1 MYPSKGVIM
10 NQTPEI
16 LKKTKIVCTIGPSS
30 EKPEILEELIK
41 NGMNVARL
49 NFSHGTHEEHLAK
62 IKTIRKVR
70 RKLNAP
76 VAIMLDTKGPEIR
89 TGNFNVDEVFLKPD
103 DIFTLTT
110 RNVEG
115 TQDIVSVS
123 YEGLPDDVEIGS
135 IIYIDDGLVQLEV
148 IEIKDGTDVVCKVLN
163 NGVLSNHK
171 GVNLPGSKT
180 NLPSLTPKDVDDIKF
195 GIENDID
202 FIAASFVRKKEDV
215 YDIRKVLEDHGGEHI
230 KIISKIESQEGVDN
244 LEEIIEAS
252 DGIMVARGDLG
263 VEIRTELIPI
273 VQKEMIRKANLA
285 AKPVITATQMLDSMI
300 RNPRPTRA
308 ETTDVANAIIDGT
321 DCVML
326 SGETAGGKYPV
337 EAVRTM
343 RNICITTELSDDF
356 NKNIY
361 ETDIS
366 ALNNVTNSIARN
378 TCDIAKELN
387 AKAIISCTSSGNT
400 SRVISKFKPKT
411 NIIAA
416 TTTAR
421 VARQLSV
428 VWGVYPVVIQEASET
443 DELIE
448 RAIFGSMQENFVEEG
463 DLTVV
468 TAGIPLGISGNS
480 NLIKVHIIGDILTS
494 GTGIGT
500 KSVAGRV
507 CLAST
512 KKELVEKFQEGD
524 ILVAKFTDSDITEY
538 IEKSSALVTEEGGL
552 TSHTAI
558 AAVHFGIP
566 AVVGANKVRD
576 LVADGDIITVDPIG
590 GVIYKGETKVI

>member
-1 MYPSKGVIM
+1 M
-10 NQTPEI
+10 NQLPEH

-49 NFSHGTHEEHLAK
+49 NFSHGTHEEHLEK

-70 RKLNAP
+70 RKLNVP

-89 TGNFNVDEVFLKPD
+89 TGNFDVDEVYLKPND
-103 DIFTLTT
+103 TFTLTT
-110 RNVEG
+110 RDIIGNAN
-115 TQDIVSVS
+115 IVSVS
-123 YEGLPDDVEIGS
+123 YKGLPNDVEVGS

-148 IEIKDGTDVVCKVLN
+148 TEIKDGTEVVCKALN
-163 NGVLSNHK
+163 NGILSNHK

-180 NLPSLTPKDVDDIKF
+180 NLPSITPKDVDDIKF

-215 YDIRKVLEDHGGEHI
+215 YDIRRVLEDHGGENI

-244 LEEIIEAS
+244 LDEIIEAS

-263 VEIRTELIPI
+263 VEIKTELIPI
-273 VQKEMIRKANLA
+273 VQKQIIRKVNMAS
-285 AKPVITATQMLDSMI
+285 KPVITATQMLDSMI

-337 EAVRTM
+337 EAVNTM

-356 NKNIY
+356 NKNVY

-366 ALNNVTNSIARN
+366 TINNITNAIAKN
-378 TCDIAKELN
+378 TCDIAKELD

-400 SRVISKFKPKT
+400 SRVLSKFKPKT
-411 NIIAA
+411 NIVAA
-416 TTTAR
+416 TITEK

-428 VWGVYPVVIQEASET
+428 VWGVYPVVIQEAKET

-448 RAIFGSMQENFVEEG
+448 RAIFAAINEKYVNEG

-480 NLIKVHIIGDILTS
+480 NLIKVHVIGDIITS

-500 KSVAGRV
+500 KSVAGKV

-512 KKELVEKFQEGD
+512 KKELEEKFEEGD
-524 ILVAKFTDSDITEY
+524 IIVAKFTDSDITEF
-538 IEKSSALVTEEGGL
+538 IEKASALVTEEAGL

-558 AAVHFGIP
+558 SAVHFGIP
-566 AVVGANKVRD
+566 AVVGAFNIRN
-576 LVADGDIITVDPIG
+576 LVKNGEIITVDPIG

>member
-1 MYPSKGVIM
+1 MKPD
-10 NQTPEI
+10 I
-16 LKKTKIVCTIGPSS
+16 LKKTKIVCTIGPAS
-30 EKPEILEELIK
+30 ENPEILEQLIN

-62 IKTIRKVR
+62 IKTIRRIR
-70 RKLNAP
+70 RKLNVP

-89 TGNFNVDEVFLKPD
+89 TGNFKVDEIFLKPG

-110 RNVEG
+110 RDVEG
-115 TQDIVSVS
+115 DQSIVSVS
-123 YEGLPDDVEIGS
+123 YDGLPDDVSVGS
-135 IIYIDDGLVQLEV
+135 EIYIDDGLVQLEV
-148 IEIKDGTDVVCKVLN
+148 IEIKDGTDVVCKALN
-163 NGVLSNHK
+163 NGILSDHK

-180 NLPSLTPKDVDDIKF
+180 NLPAITPKDVDDIKF
-195 GIENDID
+195 GIENGIDI
-202 FIAASFVRKKEDV
+202 IAASFVRKKEDV

-244 LEEIIEAS
+244 LDEIIEAS

-263 VEIRTELIPI
+263 VEIRTELIPL
-273 VQKEMIRKANLA
+273 VQKEIIRKCNDA

-326 SGETAGGKYPV
+326 SGETAGGKYPI
-337 EAVRTM
+337 EAVKTM
-343 RNICITTELSDDF
+343 RNICVTTELSDDF
-356 NKNIY
+356 YQNIY
-361 ETDIS
+361 DVKIKS
-366 ALNNVTNSIARN
+366 ANTTTNSIAKSTKN
-378 TCDIAKELN
+378 IAEELN
-387 AKAIISCTSSGNT
+387 AQAIISCTASGNT

-416 TTTAR
+416 TISDR
-421 VARQLSV
+421 VARQLSI
-428 VWGVYPVVIQEASET
+428 VWGVYPIVIQEAKET

-448 RAIFGSMQENFVEEG
+448 RAIVGALSEEYVKEG

-468 TAGIPLGISGNS
+468 TAGIPLGVSGTS
-480 NLIKVHIIGDILTS
+480 NLIKVHVIGDILTS
-494 GTGIGT
+494 GTGIGS
-500 KSVAGRV
+500 KSVSGKV
-507 CLAST
+507 VIGST
-512 KKELVEKFQEGD
+512 KKELEGKFEEGD
-524 ILVAKFTDSDITEY
+524 IIVAKFTDADITEY
-538 IEKSSALVTEEGGL
+538 LEKASAVVTETGGL
-552 TSHTAI
+552 TSHTAV

-566 AVVGANKVRD
+566 AVVGAVNVIN
-576 LVADGDIITVDPIG
+576 LVEEGETITVDPIG

>member
-1 MYPSKGVIM
+1 M
-10 NQTPEI
+10 NQIPEH

-30 EKPEILEELIK
+30 EAPEVLEELVK
-41 NGMNVARL
+41 SGMNVARL
-49 NFSHGTHEEHLAK
+49 NFSHGTHEEHLEK
-62 IKTIRKVR
+62 IKTIRKIR
-70 RKLNAP
+70 RKLNVP

-89 TGNFNVDEVFLKPD
+89 TGNYDVKEIYLKPD

-110 RNVEG
+110 RDVVGN
-115 TQDIVSVS
+115 QDIVSIS
-123 YEGLPDDVEIGS
+123 YEGLPNDVEIGS
-135 IIYIDDGLVQLEV
+135 EIFIDDGLVQLEV
-148 IEIKDGTDVVCKVLN
+148 IEIKDGTDVVCRVRN

-171 GVNLPGSKT
+171 GVNLPGRQT
-180 NLPSLTPKDVDDIKF
+180 NLPSITPKDVDDIKF

-202 FIAASFVRKKEDV
+202 MIAASFVRKKEDV

-230 KIISKIESQEGVDN
+230 KIFSKIESQEGVDN
-244 LEEIIEAS
+244 LEEIIDAS
-252 DGIMVARGDLG
+252 DGIMIARGDLG
-263 VEIRTELIPI
+263 IEIRTELIPM
-273 VQKEMIRKANLA
+273 VQKQMIRATNLA

-326 SGETAGGKYPV
+326 SGETAGGKYPI

-343 RNICITTELSDDF
+343 RDICITTELSDDF
-356 NKNIY
+356 NKNVY
-361 ETDIS
+361 QTDVS
-366 ALNNVTNSIARN
+366 ATNNVTNSIARN

-387 AKAIISCTSSGNT
+387 ASAIISCTASGNT
-400 SRVISKFKPKT
+400 SRVISKFKPRT

-416 TTTAR
+416 TTTER

-428 VWGVYPVVIQEASET
+428 VWGVYPIVIQEAKET

-448 RAIFGSMQENFVEEG
+448 RAIFGAINEHYVDEG

-468 TAGIPLGISGNS
+468 TAGIPLGVSGNS
-480 NLIKVHIIGDILTS
+480 NLIKVHIIGDIITS

-500 KSVAGRV
+500 KSIAGRV

-512 KKELVEKFQEGD
+512 KKELEEKFQEGD
-524 ILVAKFTDSDITEY
+524 IIVAKFTDADITEY
-538 IEKSSALVTEEGGL
+538 IQKASAIVTEEGGL

-566 AVVGANKVRD
+566 AVVGAFNIRN
-576 LVADGDIITVDPIG
+576 LVKDGDTITVDPIG
-590 GVIYKGETKVI
+590 GVIYKGEAKVI

>member
-1 MYPSKGVIM
+1 M
-10 NQTPEI
+10 NQVPDI

-30 EKPEILEELIK
+30 ETAEILEELIL

-62 IKTIRKVR
+62 IKTIKKVR
-70 RKLNAP
+70 RKLNEP

-110 RNVEG
+110 RDVEG

-123 YEGLPDDVEIGS
+123 YEGLPNDVEVGS
-135 IIYIDDGLVQLEV
+135 NIFIDDGLVQLEV
-148 IEIKDGTDVVCKVLN
+148 IDIKDGTDVICKAMN

-171 GVNLPGSKT
+171 GVNLPGRQT
-180 NLPSLTPKDVDDIKF
+180 NLPSLTPKDIDDIKF

-215 YDIRKVLEDHGGEHI
+215 YDIRRVLEDHGGEHI
-230 KIISKIESQEGVDN
+230 KIFSKVESQEGVDN

-252 DGIMVARGDLG
+252 DGIMIARGDLG
-263 VEIRTELIPI
+263 IEIRTELIPI
-273 VQKEMIRKANLA
+273 VQKEMIRKTNLA

-356 NKNIY
+356 RKNIY

-366 ALNNVTNSIARN
+366 
-378 TCDIAKELN
+378 
-387 AKAIISCTSSGNT
+387 SSN
-400 SRVISKFKPKT
+400 
-411 NIIAA
+411 
-416 TTTAR
+416 TTTN
-421 VARQLSV
+421 
-428 VWGVYPVVIQEASET
+428 
-443 DELIE
+443 
-448 RAIFGSMQENFVEEG
+448 AI
-463 DLTVV
+463 
-468 TAGIPLGISGNS
+468 NS
-480 NLIKVHIIGDILTS
+480 KT
-494 GTGIGT
+494 T
-500 KSVAGRV
+500 
-507 CLAST
+507 
-512 KKELVEKFQEGD
+512 
-524 ILVAKFTDSDITEY
+524 
-538 IEKSSALVTEEGGL
+538 
-552 TSHTAI
+552 
-558 AAVHFGIP
+558 
-566 AVVGANKVRD
+566 
-576 LVADGDIITVDPIG
+576 
-590 GVIYKGETKVI
+590 

>member
-1 MYPSKGVIM
+1 MKPD
-10 NQTPEI
+10 I
-16 LKKTKIVCTIGPSS
+16 LKKTKIVCTIGPAS
-30 EKPEILEELIK
+30 ENPEILEQLIN

-62 IKTIRKVR
+62 IKTIRRIR
-70 RKLNAP
+70 RKLNVP

-89 TGNFNVDEVFLKPD
+89 TGNFKVDEIFLKPD

-110 RNVEG
+110 RDVEG
-115 TQDIVSVS
+115 DQSIVSVS
-123 YEGLPDDVEIGS
+123 YDGLPDDVSVGS
-135 IIYIDDGLVQLEV
+135 EIYIDDGLVQLEV
-148 IEIKDGTDVVCKVLN
+148 IEIKDGTDVVCKALN
-163 NGVLSNHK
+163 NGILSDHK

-180 NLPSLTPKDVDDIKF
+180 NLPAITPKDVDDIKF

-202 FIAASFVRKKEDV
+202 IIAASFVRKKEDV

-244 LEEIIEAS
+244 LDEIIEAS

-263 VEIRTELIPI
+263 VEIRTELIPL
-273 VQKEMIRKANLA
+273 VQKEIIRKCNDA

-326 SGETAGGKYPV
+326 SGETAGGKYPI
-337 EAVRTM
+337 EAVKTM
-343 RNICITTELSDDF
+343 RNICVTTELSDDF
-356 NKNIY
+356 YQNIY
-361 ETDIS
+361 DVKIKS
-366 ALNNVTNSIARN
+366 ANTTTNSIAKSTKN
-378 TCDIAKELN
+378 IAEELN
-387 AKAIISCTSSGNT
+387 AQAIISCTASGNT

-416 TTTAR
+416 TISDR
-421 VARQLSV
+421 VARQLSI
-428 VWGVYPVVIQEASET
+428 VWGVYPIVIQEAKET

-448 RAIFGSMQENFVEEG
+448 RAIVGALSEEYVKEG

-468 TAGIPLGISGNS
+468 TAGIPLGVSGTS
-480 NLIKVHIIGDILTS
+480 NLIKVHVIGDILTS
-494 GTGIGT
+494 GTGIGS
-500 KSVAGRV
+500 KSVSGKV
-507 CLAST
+507 VIGST
-512 KKELVEKFQEGD
+512 KKELEGKFEEGD
-524 ILVAKFTDSDITEY
+524 IIVAKFTDADITEY
-538 IEKSSALVTEEGGL
+538 LEKASAVVTETGGL
-552 TSHTAI
+552 TSHTAV

-566 AVVGANKVRD
+566 AVVGAVNVIN
-576 LVADGDIITVDPIG
+576 LVEEGETITVDPIG

>member
-1 MYPSKGVIM
+1 M
-10 NQTPEI
+10 QAEI
-16 LKKTKIVCTIGPSS
+16 LKKTKIVCTIGPAS
-30 EKPEILEELIK
+30 EKPEVLEELIK

-49 NFSHGTHEEHLAK
+49 NFSHGSHEEHLEK
-62 IKTIRKVR
+62 IKTIKRLR

-76 VAIMLDTKGPEIR
+76 IAIMLDTKGPEIR
-89 TGNFNVDEVFLKPD
+89 TGNYDVKEIFLKPD

-110 RNVEG
+110 RDVMGNQE
-115 TQDIVSVS
+115 IVSVS
-123 YEGLPDDVEIGS
+123 HKGLPQDVKVGS
-135 IIYIDDGLVQLEV
+135 EIYIDDGLVQLEV
-148 IEIKDGTDVVCKVLN
+148 IEIKDGTDVVCRVQN

-195 GIENDID
+195 GIENGID
-202 FIAASFVRKKEDV
+202 LIAASFVRKKEDV
-215 YDIRKVLEDHGGEHI
+215 YDIRKVLEDHGGENI

-244 LEEIIEAS
+244 IEEIIEAS

-263 VEIRTELIPI
+263 IEIKTELIPM
-273 VQKEMIRKANLA
+273 VQKDIIRRCNAA

-337 EAVRTM
+337 NAVKTM
-343 RNICITTELSDDF
+343 RDICITTELSDDF
-356 NKNIY
+356 IEKVYNTKIESRRN
-361 ETDIS
+361 T
-366 ALNNVTNSIARN
+366 TNSIARS
-378 TCDIAKELN
+378 TCQIARELD
-387 AKAIISCTSSGNT
+387 ARAIISCTSSGNT
-400 SRVISKFKPKT
+400 SRIISKFRPRT

-416 TTTAR
+416 TTTDR

-428 VWGVYPVVIQEASET
+428 VWGVYPLVIQEAHET

-448 RAIFGSMQENFVEEG
+448 RAIVGGLSEGYLEEG

-468 TAGIPLGISGNS
+468 TAGVPLGVSGSS
-480 NLIKVHIIGDILTS
+480 NLIKVHVIGDIITS
-494 GTGIGT
+494 GTGIGA
-500 KSVAGRV
+500 KSVSGKV
-507 CLAST
+507 VIGST
-512 KKELVEKFQEGD
+512 RKELEHKFEDGD
-524 ILVAKFTDSDITEY
+524 IIVAKFTDSDITEF
-538 IEKSSALVTEEGGL
+538 IEKASAVVTETGGL
-552 TSHTAI
+552 TSHTAV

-566 AVVGANKVRD
+566 AVVGAANAQS
-576 LVADGDIITVDPIG
+576 LMEDGQIITVDPIG
-590 GVIYKGETKVI
+590 GVIYSGETKVI

>member
-1 MYPSKGVIM
+1 MKPD
-10 NQTPEI
+10 I
-16 LKKTKIVCTIGPSS
+16 LKKTKIVCTIGPAS
-30 EKPEILEELIK
+30 ENPEILEQLIN

-62 IKTIRKVR
+62 IKTIRRIR
-70 RKLNAP
+70 RKLNVP

-89 TGNFNVDEVFLKPD
+89 TGNFKVDEIFLKPG

-110 RNVEG
+110 RDVEG
-115 TQDIVSVS
+115 DQSIVSVS
-123 YEGLPDDVEIGS
+123 YDGLPDDVSVGS
-135 IIYIDDGLVQLEV
+135 EIYIDDGLVQLEV
-148 IEIKDGTDVVCKVLN
+148 IEIKDGTDVVCKALN
-163 NGVLSNHK
+163 NGILSDHK

-180 NLPSLTPKDVDDIKF
+180 NLPAITPKDVDDIKF

-202 FIAASFVRKKEDV
+202 IIAASFVRKKEDV

-244 LEEIIEAS
+244 LDEIIEAS

-263 VEIRTELIPI
+263 VEIRTELIPL
-273 VQKEMIRKANLA
+273 VQKEVIRKCNDA

-337 EAVRTM
+337 EAVKTM
-343 RNICITTELSDDF
+343 RNICVTTELSDDF
-356 NKNIY
+356 YQNIY
-361 ETDIS
+361 DVKIKS
-366 ALNNVTNSIARN
+366 ANTTTNSIARSTKN
-378 TCDIAKELN
+378 IAEELN
-387 AKAIISCTSSGNT
+387 AQAIISCTASGNT
-400 SRVISKFKPKT
+400 SRIISKFKPKT

-416 TTTAR
+416 TISDR
-421 VARQLSV
+421 VARQLSI
-428 VWGVYPVVIQEASET
+428 VWGVYPIVIQEAKET

-448 RAIFGSMQENFVEEG
+448 RAIVGALSEEYVKEG

-468 TAGIPLGISGNS
+468 TAGIPLGVSGTS
-480 NLIKVHIIGDILTS
+480 NLIKVHVIGDILTS
-494 GTGIGT
+494 GTGIGS
-500 KSVAGRV
+500 KSVSGKV
-507 CLAST
+507 VIGST
-512 KKELVEKFQEGD
+512 KKELEGKFEEGD
-524 ILVAKFTDSDITEY
+524 IIVAKFTDADITEY
-538 IEKSSALVTEEGGL
+538 LEKASAVVTETGGL
-552 TSHTAI
+552 TSHTAV

-566 AVVGANKVRD
+566 AVVGAVNVIN
-576 LVADGDIITVDPIG
+576 LVEEGETITVDPIG

>member
-1 MYPSKGVIM
+1 MK
-10 NQTPEI
+10 NLPEH

-49 NFSHGTHEEHLAK
+49 NFSHGTHEEHLEK

-70 RKLNAP
+70 RKLNVP

-89 TGNFNVDEVFLKPD
+89 TGNFDVDEVYLKPND
-103 DIFTLTT
+103 TFTLTT
-110 RNVEG
+110 RDIIGNAN
-115 TQDIVSVS
+115 IVSVS
-123 YEGLPDDVEIGS
+123 YKGLPNDVEVGS

-148 IEIKDGTDVVCKVLN
+148 TEIKDGTEVICKALN
-163 NGVLSNHK
+163 NGILSNHK

-180 NLPSLTPKDVDDIKF
+180 NLPSITPKDVDDIKF

-215 YDIRKVLEDHGGEHI
+215 YDIRRVLEDHGGENI

-244 LEEIIEAS
+244 LDEIIEAS

-263 VEIRTELIPI
+263 VEIKTELIPI
-273 VQKEMIRKANLA
+273 VQKQIIRKVNMAS
-285 AKPVITATQMLDSMI
+285 KPVITATQMLDSMI

-337 EAVRTM
+337 EAVNTM

-356 NKNIY
+356 NKNVY

-366 ALNNVTNSIARN
+366 TLNNITNSIAKN
-378 TCDIAKELN
+378 TCDIAKELD

-400 SRVISKFKPKT
+400 SRVLSKFKPKT
-411 NIIAA
+411 NIVAA
-416 TTTAR
+416 TTTER

-428 VWGVYPVVIQEASET
+428 VWGVYPVVIQEAKET

-448 RAIFGSMQENFVEEG
+448 RAIFAAINGKYVNEG

-480 NLIKVHIIGDILTS
+480 NLIKVHVIGDIITS

-500 KSVAGRV
+500 KSVAGKV

-512 KKELVEKFQEGD
+512 KKELEEKFEEGD
-524 ILVAKFTDSDITEY
+524 IIVAKFTDSDITEF
-538 IEKSSALVTEEGGL
+538 IEKASALVTEEGGL

-558 AAVHFGIP
+558 SAVHFGIP
-566 AVVGANKVRD
+566 AVVGAFNIRNLVRD
-576 LVADGDIITVDPIG
+576 GEIITVDPIG

>member
-1 MYPSKGVIM
+1 M
-10 NQTPEI
+10 NQIPDI

-30 EKPEILEELIK
+30 ESPEIIEDLIK

-62 IKTIRKVR
+62 MKTIRKVR
-70 RKLNAP
+70 RKLNRP
-76 VAIMLDTKGPEIR
+76 IAIMLDTKGPEIR
-89 TGNFNVDEVFLKPD
+89 TGNFNIDEVFLKPGD
-103 DIFTLTT
+103 VFTLTT
-110 RNVEG
+110 RDVEG
-115 TQDIVSVS
+115 TEEIVSVS
-123 YEGLPDDVEIGS
+123 YEGLPNDVDVGS
-135 IIYIDDGLVQLEV
+135 VIYIDDGLVQLEV
-148 IEIKDGTDVVCKVLN
+148 TEIKDGTDVVCRALN

-180 NLPSLTPKDVDDIKF
+180 NLPAITPKDIDDIKF

-202 FIAASFVRKKEDV
+202 LIAASFVRKKEDV
-215 YDIRKVLEDHGGEHI
+215 YEIRRILEDNGGEHI

-244 LEEIIEAS
+244 IEEIIEAS

-273 VQKEMIRKANLA
+273 VQKEIIRKANKA

-337 EAVRTM
+337 EAVSTM

-356 NKNIY
+356 KENIY
-361 ETDIS
+361 QTNIS
-366 ALNNVTNSIARN
+366 SSFTTTNAIAKN
-378 TCDIAKELN
+378 TCDLAETLD
-387 AKAIISCTSSGNT
+387 AKAIISCTASGNT

-411 NIIAA
+411 NSIAA
-416 TTTAR
+416 TTTER

-428 VWGVYPVVIQEASET
+428 VWGVYPIVIQDAIET
-443 DELIE
+443 DELID
-448 RAIFGSMQENFVEEG
+448 RAIFGAINEGFVSEG
-463 DLTVV
+463 DITVV
-468 TAGIPLGISGNS
+468 TAGIPLGISGNT
-480 NLIKVHIIGDILTS
+480 NLIKVHTIGDIITS

-500 KSVAGRV
+500 KSVSGKV
-507 CLAST
+507 CIAST
-512 KKELVEKFQEGD
+512 QKELEEKFEDGD
-524 ILVAKFTDSDITEY
+524 IIVARFTDADITEY
-538 IEKSSALVTEEGGL
+538 IQKASAIVTEEGGL

-558 AAVHFGIP
+558 AAVHFNLP
-566 AVVGANKVRD
+566 AVVGAFNIRN
-576 LVADGDIITVDPIG
+576 LVKDGDTITVDPIG
-590 GVIYKGETKVI
+590 GVIYKGEAKVI

>member
-1 MYPSKGVIM
+1 M
-10 NQTPEI
+10 NQVPDI

-30 EKPEILEELIK
+30 ESPEIIEELI
-41 NGMNVARL
+41 NSGMNVARL

-89 TGNFNVDEVFLKPD
+89 TGNFNVDEVYLKPD
-103 DIFTLTT
+103 DVFTLTT
-110 RNVEG
+110 RDVEG
-115 TQDIVSVS
+115 TEDIVSVS
-123 YEGLPDDVEIGS
+123 YEGLPNDVEVGS
-135 IIYIDDGLVQLEV
+135 NIYIDDGLVQLEV
-148 IEIKDGTDVVCKVLN
+148 TEIIDGTDVVCKVLN
-163 NGVLSNHK
+163 TGILSNHK

-180 NLPSLTPKDVDDIKF
+180 NLPSLTPKDIDDIKF

-244 LEEIIEAS
+244 IEEIIGAS

-273 VQKEMIRKANLA
+273 VQKEIIRKANKA

-356 NKNIY
+356 IENIY
-361 ETDIS
+361 QTNIS
-366 ALNNVTNSIARN
+366 SSFTTTNAIAKN
-378 TCDIAKELN
+378 TCDLAETLD
-387 AKAIISCTSSGNT
+387 AKAIISCTASGNT

-411 NIIAA
+411 NSIAA
-416 TTTAR
+416 TTTER

-428 VWGVYPVVIQEASET
+428 VWGVYPIVIQEAQET
-443 DELIE
+443 DELID
-448 RAIFGSMQENFVEEG
+448 RAIFGAINEGFVSEG

-480 NLIKVHIIGDILTS
+480 NLIKVHIIGDIITS

-500 KSVAGRV
+500 KSVSGKV

-512 KKELVEKFQEGD
+512 QKELEEKFEDGD
-524 ILVAKFTDSDITEY
+524 IIVAKFTDADITQY
-538 IEKSSALVTEEGGL
+538 IQKASAIVTEEGGL

-558 AAVHFGIP
+558 AAVHFNLP
-566 AVVGANKVRD
+566 AVVGAFNIRN
-576 LVADGDIITVDPIG
+576 LVKDGDTITVDPIG
-590 GVIYKGETKVI
+590 GVIYKGEAKVI

>member
-1 MYPSKGVIM
+1 M
-10 NQTPEI
+10 NQMPEH

-30 EKPEILEELIK
+30 ESPEILEELIK

-49 NFSHGTHEEHLAK
+49 NFSHGTHEEHLEK
-62 IKTIRKVR
+62 IKTIRKIR
-70 RKLNAP
+70 RKLNVP

-89 TGNFNVDEVFLKPD
+89 TGNYDVKEIYLKPD

-110 RNVEG
+110 RDVVGSQE
-115 TQDIVSVS
+115 IVSVS
-123 YEGLPDDVEIGS
+123 YEGLPNDVEVGS
-135 IIYIDDGLVQLEV
+135 EIFIDDGLVQLEV
-148 IEIKDGTDVVCKVLN
+148 IDIKDGTDVVCKALN
-163 NGVLSNHK
+163 NGVLSDHK
-171 GVNLPGSKT
+171 GVNLPGRQT
-180 NLPSLTPKDVDDIKF
+180 NLPAITPKDVEDIKF

-202 FIAASFVRKKEDV
+202 IIAASFVRKKEDV
-215 YDIRKVLEDHGGEHI
+215 YDIRRVLEDHGGENI

-244 LEEIIEAS
+244 IDEIIEAS

-263 VEIRTELIPI
+263 IEIRTELIPI
-273 VQKEMIRKANLA
+273 VQKEMIRKTNLA
-285 AKPVITATQMLDSMI
+285 SKPVITATQMLDSMI

-343 RNICITTELSDDF
+343 KNICITTELSDDF

-361 ETDIS
+361 ETDVS
-366 ALNNVTNSIARN
+366 SLNNVTNSIARN
-378 TCDIAKELN
+378 TCEIAKELE
-387 AKAIISCTSSGNT
+387 ASAIISCTSSGNT

-416 TTTAR
+416 TTTEK

-428 VWGVYPVVIQEASET
+428 VWGVYPIVIQEAKET

-448 RAIFGSMQENFVEEG
+448 RAIFGAINEGYVNEG

-468 TAGIPLGISGNS
+468 TAGIPLGVSGNS
-480 NLIKVHIIGDILTS
+480 NLIKVHIIGDIITS
-494 GTGIGT
+494 GTGIGS
-500 KSVAGRV
+500 KSVSGKV

-512 KKELVEKFQEGD
+512 KKELEEKFEEGD

-538 IEKSSALVTEEGGL
+538 IEKAKAIVTEEGGL

-558 AAVHFGIP
+558 ASVHFGIP
-566 AVVGANKVRD
+566 AVVGAFNIRN
-576 LVADGDIITVDPIG
+576 LVKDGDTITVDPIG

>member
-1 MYPSKGVIM
+1 M
-10 NQTPEI
+10 NQIPDI

-30 EKPEILEELIK
+30 ESPEIIEDLIK

-62 IKTIRKVR
+62 MKTIRKVR
-70 RKLNAP
+70 RKLNRP
-76 VAIMLDTKGPEIR
+76 IAIMLDTKGPEIR
-89 TGNFNVDEVFLKPD
+89 TGNFNIDEVFLKPGD
-103 DIFTLTT
+103 VFTLTT
-110 RNVEG
+110 RDVEG
-115 TQDIVSVS
+115 TEEIVSVS
-123 YEGLPDDVEIGS
+123 YEGLPNDVEVGS
-135 IIYIDDGLVQLEV
+135 VIYIDDGLVQLEV
-148 IEIKDGTDVVCKVLN
+148 TEIKDGTDVVCRALN

-180 NLPSLTPKDVDDIKF
+180 NLPAITPKDIDDIKF

-202 FIAASFVRKKEDV
+202 LIAASFVRKKEDV
-215 YDIRKVLEDHGGEHI
+215 YEIRRILEDNGGEHI
-230 KIISKIESQEGVDN
+230 KIISKIESQECVDN
-244 LEEIIEAS
+244 IEEIIEAS

-273 VQKEMIRKANLA
+273 VQKEIIRKANKA

-337 EAVRTM
+337 EAVSTM

-356 NKNIY
+356 KENIY
-361 ETDIS
+361 QTNIS
-366 ALNNVTNSIARN
+366 SSFTTTNAIAKN
-378 TCDIAKELN
+378 TCDLAETLD
-387 AKAIISCTSSGNT
+387 AKAIISCTASGNT

-411 NIIAA
+411 NSIAA
-416 TTTAR
+416 TTTER

-428 VWGVYPVVIQEASET
+428 VWGVYPIVIQDAIET
-443 DELIE
+443 DELID
-448 RAIFGSMQENFVEEG
+448 RAIFGAINEGFVSEG
-463 DLTVV
+463 DITVV
-468 TAGIPLGISGNS
+468 TAGIPLGISGNT
-480 NLIKVHIIGDILTS
+480 NLIKVHTIGDIITS

-500 KSVAGRV
+500 KSVSGKV
-507 CLAST
+507 CIAST
-512 KKELVEKFQEGD
+512 QKELEEKFEDGD
-524 ILVAKFTDSDITEY
+524 IIVARFTDADITEY
-538 IEKSSALVTEEGGL
+538 IQKASAIVTEEGGL

-558 AAVHFGIP
+558 AAVHFNLP
-566 AVVGANKVRD
+566 AVVGAFNIRN
-576 LVADGDIITVDPIG
+576 LVKDGDTITVDPIG
-590 GVIYKGETKVI
+590 GVIYKGEAKVI

>member
-1 MYPSKGVIM
+1 MKPD
-10 NQTPEI
+10 I
-16 LKKTKIVCTIGPSS
+16 LKKTKIVCTIGPAS
-30 EKPEILEELIK
+30 ENPEILEQLIN

-62 IKTIRKVR
+62 IKTIRRIR
-70 RKLNAP
+70 RKLNVP

-89 TGNFNVDEVFLKPD
+89 TGNFKVDEIFLKPD

-110 RNVEG
+110 RDVEG
-115 TQDIVSVS
+115 DQSIVSVS
-123 YEGLPDDVEIGS
+123 YDGLPDDVSVGS
-135 IIYIDDGLVQLEV
+135 EIYIDDGLVQLEV
-148 IEIKDGTDVVCKVLN
+148 IDIKDGTDVVCKALN
-163 NGVLSNHK
+163 NGILSDHK

-180 NLPSLTPKDVDDIKF
+180 NLPAITPKDVDDIKF

-202 FIAASFVRKKEDV
+202 IIAASFVRKKEDV

-244 LEEIIEAS
+244 LDEIIEAS

-263 VEIRTELIPI
+263 VEIRTELIPL
-273 VQKEMIRKANLA
+273 VQKEIIRKCNDA

-326 SGETAGGKYPV
+326 SGETAGGKYPI
-337 EAVRTM
+337 EAVKTM
-343 RNICITTELSDDF
+343 RNICVTTELSDDF
-356 NKNIY
+356 YQNIY
-361 ETDIS
+361 DVKIKS
-366 ALNNVTNSIARN
+366 ANTTTNSIAKSTKN
-378 TCDIAKELN
+378 IAEELN
-387 AKAIISCTSSGNT
+387 AQAIISCTASGNT

-416 TTTAR
+416 TISDR
-421 VARQLSV
+421 VARQLSI
-428 VWGVYPVVIQEASET
+428 VWGVYPIVIQEAKET

-448 RAIFGSMQENFVEEG
+448 RAIVGALSEEYVKEG

-468 TAGIPLGISGNS
+468 TAGIPLGVSGTS
-480 NLIKVHIIGDILTS
+480 NLIKVHVIGDILTS
-494 GTGIGT
+494 GTGIGS
-500 KSVAGRV
+500 KSVSGKV
-507 CLAST
+507 VIGST
-512 KKELVEKFQEGD
+512 KKELEGKFEEGD
-524 ILVAKFTDSDITEY
+524 IIVAKFTDADITEY
-538 IEKSSALVTEEGGL
+538 LEKASAVVTETGGL
-552 TSHTAI
+552 TSHTAV

-566 AVVGANKVRD
+566 AVVGAVNVIN
-576 LVADGDIITVDPIG
+576 LVEEGETITVDPIG

>member
-1 MYPSKGVIM
+1 M
-10 NQTPEI
+10 NQLPEH

-49 NFSHGTHEEHLAK
+49 NFSHGTHEEHLEK

-70 RKLNAP
+70 RKLNVP

-89 TGNFNVDEVFLKPD
+89 TGNFDVDEVYLKPND
-103 DIFTLTT
+103 TFTLTT
-110 RNVEG
+110 RDIIGNAN
-115 TQDIVSVS
+115 IVSVS
-123 YEGLPDDVEIGS
+123 YKGLPNDVEVGS

-148 IEIKDGTDVVCKVLN
+148 TEIKDGTEVICKALN
-163 NGVLSNHK
+163 NGILSNHK

-180 NLPSLTPKDVDDIKF
+180 NLPSITPKDVDDIKF

-215 YDIRKVLEDHGGEHI
+215 YDIRRVLEDHGGENI

-244 LEEIIEAS
+244 LDEIIEAS

-263 VEIRTELIPI
+263 VEIKTELIPI
-273 VQKEMIRKANLA
+273 VQKQIIRKVNMAS
-285 AKPVITATQMLDSMI
+285 KPVITATQMLDSMI

-337 EAVRTM
+337 EAVNTM

-356 NKNIY
+356 NKNVY

-366 ALNNVTNSIARN
+366 TLNNITNSIAKN
-378 TCDIAKELN
+378 TCDIAKELD

-400 SRVISKFKPKT
+400 SRVLSKFKPKT
-411 NIIAA
+411 NIVAA
-416 TTTAR
+416 TTTER

-428 VWGVYPVVIQEASET
+428 VWGVYPVVIQEAKET

-448 RAIFGSMQENFVEEG
+448 RAIFAAINGKYVNEG

-480 NLIKVHIIGDILTS
+480 NLIKVHVIGDIITS

-500 KSVAGRV
+500 KSVAGKV

-512 KKELVEKFQEGD
+512 KKELEEKFEEGD
-524 ILVAKFTDSDITEY
+524 IIVAKFTDSDITEF
-538 IEKSSALVTEEGGL
+538 IEKASALVTEEGGL

-558 AAVHFGIP
+558 SAVHFGIP
-566 AVVGANKVRD
+566 AVVGAFNIRN
-576 LVADGDIITVDPIG
+576 LVKNGEIITVDPIG

>member
-1 MYPSKGVIM
+1 M
-10 NQTPEI
+10 NQLPEH

-49 NFSHGTHEEHLAK
+49 NFSHGTHEEHLEK

-70 RKLNAP
+70 RKLNVP

-89 TGNFNVDEVFLKPD
+89 TGNFDVDEVYLKPND
-103 DIFTLTT
+103 TFTLTT
-110 RNVEG
+110 RDIIGNVN
-115 TQDIVSVS
+115 IVSVS
-123 YEGLPDDVEIGS
+123 YKGLPNDVEVGS

-148 IEIKDGTDVVCKVLN
+148 TEIKDGTEVVCKALN
-163 NGVLSNHK
+163 NGILSNHK

-180 NLPSLTPKDVDDIKF
+180 NLPSITPKDVDDIKF

-215 YDIRKVLEDHGGEHI
+215 YDIRRVLEDHGGENI

-244 LEEIIEAS
+244 LDEIIEAS

-263 VEIRTELIPI
+263 VEIKTELIPI
-273 VQKEMIRKANLA
+273 VQKQIIRKVNMAS
-285 AKPVITATQMLDSMI
+285 KPVITATQMLDSMI

-337 EAVRTM
+337 EAVNTM

-356 NKNIY
+356 NKNVY

-366 ALNNVTNSIARN
+366 TINNITNAIAKN
-378 TCDIAKELN
+378 TCDIAKELD

-400 SRVISKFKPKT
+400 SRVLSKFKPKT
-411 NIIAA
+411 NIVAA
-416 TTTAR
+416 TITEK

-428 VWGVYPVVIQEASET
+428 VWGVYPVVIQEAKET

-448 RAIFGSMQENFVEEG
+448 RAIFAAINEKYVNEG

-480 NLIKVHIIGDILTS
+480 NLIKVHVIGDIITS

-500 KSVAGRV
+500 KSVAGKV

-512 KKELVEKFQEGD
+512 KKELEEKFEEGD
-524 ILVAKFTDSDITEY
+524 IIVAKFTDSDITEF
-538 IEKSSALVTEEGGL
+538 IEKASALVTEEGGL

-558 AAVHFGIP
+558 SAVHFGIP
-566 AVVGANKVRD
+566 AVVGAFNIRN
-576 LVADGDIITVDPIG
+576 LVKNGEIITVDPIG

>member
-1 MYPSKGVIM
+1 MQP
-10 NQTPEI
+10 QI

-30 EKPEILEELIK
+30 EKPEILEELIN

-62 IKTIRKVR
+62 MKTIRRIR
-70 RKLNAP
+70 RKLNVP

-89 TGNFNVDEVFLKPD
+89 TGNFKVDEIFLKPG

-110 RNVEG
+110 RDVEG
-115 TQDIVSVS
+115 DQSIVSVS
-123 YEGLPDDVEIGS
+123 YEGLPEDVEVGS
-135 IIYIDDGLVQLEV
+135 EIFIDDGLVQLEV
-148 IEIKDGTDVVCKVLN
+148 IEIKDGTDVICKALN
-163 NGVLSNHK
+163 NGILSDHK

-180 NLPSLTPKDVDDIKF
+180 NLPSITPKDVDDIKF

-202 FIAASFVRKKEDV
+202 MIAASFVRKKEDV
-215 YDIRKVLEDHGGEHI
+215 YDIRKVLEDHGGKHI

-244 LEEIIEAS
+244 VDEIIEAS

-263 VEIRTELIPI
+263 VEIRTELIPM
-273 VQKEMIRKANLA
+273 VQKEIIRKCNDA

-326 SGETAGGKYPV
+326 SGETAGGKYPI
-337 EAVRTM
+337 EAVKTM
-343 RNICITTELSDDF
+343 RNICVTTELSDDF
-356 NKNIY
+356 YKNIY
-361 ETDIS
+361 DIRITS
-366 ALNNVTNSIARN
+366 SNTTTNSIARA
-378 TCDIAKELN
+378 TRDISEELK

-400 SRVISKFKPKT
+400 SRIISKFKPKT

-416 TTTAR
+416 TTTDR
-421 VARQLSV
+421 VARQLAI
-428 VWGVYPVVIQEASET
+428 VWGVYPMVIQEATET

-448 RAIFGSMQENFVEEG
+448 RAIVAALSENFVEEG

-468 TAGIPLGISGNS
+468 TAGVPLGVSGTS
-480 NLIKVHIIGDILTS
+480 NLIKVHVIGDILTS

-500 KSVAGRV
+500 KSVSGKV
-507 CLAST
+507 VMGST
-512 KKELVEKFQEGD
+512 RKELETNFEEGD
-524 ILVAKFTDSDITEY
+524 IIVGKFTDADITEF
-538 IEKSSALVTEEGGL
+538 IEKASAIVTETGGL
-552 TSHTAI
+552 TSHTAV

-566 AVVGANKVRD
+566 AVVGAVNILN
-576 LVADGDIITVDPIG
+576 LVENGSVITVDPIG
-590 GVIYKGETKVI
+590 GVIYNGETKVI

>member
-1 MYPSKGVIM
+1 M
-10 NQTPEI
+10 NQVPDI

-30 EKPEILEELIK
+30 ESPEILEELI
-41 NGMNVARL
+41 NSGMNVARL

-62 IKTIRKVR
+62 IKSIRKVR

-89 TGNFNVDEVFLKPD
+89 TGNFNVDEVYLKPD
-103 DIFTLTT
+103 DVFTLTT
-110 RNVEG
+110 RDVEG
-115 TQDIVSVS
+115 TEDIVSVS
-123 YEGLPDDVEIGS
+123 YEGLPNDVEVGS
-135 IIYIDDGLVQLEV
+135 NIYIDDGLVQLEV
-148 IEIKDGTDVVCKVLN
+148 TEIIDGTDVVCKVLN
-163 NGVLSNHK
+163 TGILSNHK

-180 NLPSLTPKDVDDIKF
+180 NLPSLTPKDIDDIKF

-215 YDIRKVLEDHGGEHI
+215 YDIRKVLEDHGGDHI

-244 LEEIIEAS
+244 IEEIIEAS

-273 VQKEMIRKANLA
+273 VQKEIIRKANKA

-356 NKNIY
+356 IENIY
-361 ETDIS
+361 QTNIS
-366 ALNNVTNSIARN
+366 SSFTTTNAIAKN
-378 TCDIAKELN
+378 TCDLAETLD
-387 AKAIISCTSSGNT
+387 AKAIISCTASGNT

-411 NIIAA
+411 NSIAA
-416 TTTAR
+416 TTTER

-428 VWGVYPVVIQEASET
+428 VWGVYPIVIQEAQET
-443 DELIE
+443 DELID
-448 RAIFGSMQENFVEEG
+448 RAIFGAINEGFVSEG

-480 NLIKVHIIGDILTS
+480 NLIKVHIIGDIITS

-500 KSVAGRV
+500 KSVSGKV

-512 KKELVEKFQEGD
+512 QKELEEKFEDGD
-524 ILVAKFTDSDITEY
+524 IIVAKFTDADITQY
-538 IEKSSALVTEEGGL
+538 IQKASAIVTEEGGL

-558 AAVHFGIP
+558 AAVHFNLP
-566 AVVGANKVRD
+566 AVVGAFNIRN
-576 LVADGDIITVDPIG
+576 LVKDGDTITVDPIG
-590 GVIYKGETKVI
+590 GVIYKGEAKVI

>member
-1 MYPSKGVIM
+1 MKPD
-10 NQTPEI
+10 I
-16 LKKTKIVCTIGPSS
+16 LKKTKIVCTIGPAS
-30 EKPEILEELIK
+30 ENPEILEQLIN

-62 IKTIRKVR
+62 IKTIRRIR

-89 TGNFNVDEVFLKPD
+89 TGNFKVDEIFLKPG

-110 RNVEG
+110 KDVEG
-115 TQDIVSVS
+115 DQSIVSVS
-123 YEGLPDDVEIGS
+123 YDGLPDDVSVGS
-135 IIYIDDGLVQLEV
+135 EIYIDDGLVQLEV
-148 IEIKDGTDVVCKVLN
+148 IEIKDGTDVVCKALN
-163 NGVLSNHK
+163 NGILSDHK

-180 NLPSLTPKDVDDIKF
+180 NLPAITPKDVDDIKF

-202 FIAASFVRKKEDV
+202 IIAASFVRKKEDV

-244 LEEIIEAS
+244 LDEIIEAS

-263 VEIRTELIPI
+263 VEIRTELIPL
-273 VQKEMIRKANLA
+273 VQKEIIRKCNDA

-326 SGETAGGKYPV
+326 SGETAGGKYPI
-337 EAVRTM
+337 EAVKTM
-343 RNICITTELSDDF
+343 RNICVTTELSDDF
-356 NKNIY
+356 YQNIY
-361 ETDIS
+361 DVKIKS
-366 ALNNVTNSIARN
+366 ANTTTNSIAKSTKN
-378 TCDIAKELN
+378 IAEELN
-387 AKAIISCTSSGNT
+387 AQAIISCTASGNT

-416 TTTAR
+416 TISDR
-421 VARQLSV
+421 VARQLSI
-428 VWGVYPVVIQEASET
+428 VWGVYPIVIQEAKET

-448 RAIFGSMQENFVEEG
+448 RAIVGALSEEYVKEG

-468 TAGIPLGISGNS
+468 TAGIPLGVSGTS
-480 NLIKVHIIGDILTS
+480 NLIKVHVIGDILTS
-494 GTGIGT
+494 GTGIGS
-500 KSVAGRV
+500 KSVSGKV
-507 CLAST
+507 VIGST
-512 KKELVEKFQEGD
+512 KKELEGKFEEGD
-524 ILVAKFTDSDITEY
+524 IIVAKFTDADITEY
-538 IEKSSALVTEEGGL
+538 LEKASAVVTETGGL
-552 TSHTAI
+552 TSHTAV

-566 AVVGANKVRD
+566 AVVGAVNVIN
-576 LVADGDIITVDPIG
+576 LVEEGETITVDPIG